1 MSRFQGQ
8 YRTDSIRL
16 CGYDYA
22 TGGWYHLVICTKD
35 RRSVFGTIRN
45 GVMGLSAAG
54 CIAHRAWPDTVAR
67 YDRAV
72 ADEFVVMPN
81 HVHLILGLTV
91 RSESPPGA
99 PESAQNAPVETCPGA
114 SLRRTDTDDNTNPRS
129 FGTGLRPGS
138 VSSIINHY
146 KGRVTKR
153 IRQAEACPTFAWQ
166 PRYYDRIIR
175 NRRELQA
182 HRRYVYN
189 NPVNWTDD
197 RNHPTQ
203 GDANP

>member
-8 YRTDSIRL
+8 YRTDSVRL
-16 CGYDYA
+16 KGYDYSTA
-22 TGGWYHLVICTKD
+22 GWYHLVICTED
-35 RRSVFGTIRN
+35 RRSVFGSIRN
-45 GVMGLSAAG
+45 GVVGLSAAG

-81 HVHLILGLTV
+81 HVHLILGLAA
-91 RSESPPGA
+91 RSESKPEA
-99 PESAQNAPVETCPGA
+99 PESARDAPVETRSGA
-114 SLRRTDTDDNTNPRS
+114 SLRRTDTDDTENHRS
-129 FGTGLRPGS
+129 FGTGLQSGS

-153 IRQAEACPTFAWQ
+153 IRQAEACPAFAWQ
-166 PRYYDRIIR
+166 PRFYDRIIR

-182 HRRYVYN
+182 HRRYVYD

-197 RNHPTQ
+197 SNHPTPVEE
-203 GDANP
+203 NP